1 MDSEGDPVTRA
12 KKAAPAEGK
21 AAVKPIALSIAS
33 LQQAGAFTGR
43 PVRKEVKWNQGDQ
56 EYSAI
61 VYVRPLGFQAT
72 LSQLRAH
79 GGQEDGVAGRIAAS
93 ICDEEGQPVFTVA
106 DIIGTSEA
114 DRGSLDGSL
123 TVALL
128 GLIAEVNNLGKATS

>member
-1 MDSEGDPVTRA
+1 MTGR
-12 KKAAPAEGK
+12 KKAAKPEQ
-21 AAVKPIALSIAS
+21 AAPKPTPIALSIAS

-43 PVRKEVKWNQGDQ
+43 PVRKDVSWRQGDQ
-56 EYSAI
+56 EYSAV

-72 LSQLRAH
+72 VSQLRAH

-93 ICDEEGQPVFTVA
+93 ICDEDGNPVFTVA
-106 DIIGTSEA
+106 DITGTSDA
-114 DRGSLDGSL
+114 DRGALDGSL